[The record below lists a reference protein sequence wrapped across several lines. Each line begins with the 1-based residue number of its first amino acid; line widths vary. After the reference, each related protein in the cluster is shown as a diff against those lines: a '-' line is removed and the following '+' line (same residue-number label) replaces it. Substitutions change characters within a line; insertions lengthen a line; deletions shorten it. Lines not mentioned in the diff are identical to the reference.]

1 MATAWERMGITEAEW
16 RKLDI
21 DTQLRSLNREEAA
34 ELAAHLNDCYTRRD
48 LPADDNAE
56 GLDLE
61 GLVY

>member
-21 DTQLRSLNREEAA
+21 DVQLRSLNREEAA

-48 LPADDNAE
+48 LPDGNEE

-61 GLVY
+61 GLAY